1 MVSFGLLTEQSRQGF
16 FQIGR
21 KEKAN
26 FSTVGNKPGQKK
38 QSPPGRD
45 EVQTMKSKYS

>member
-1 MVSFGLLTEQSRQGF
+1 MVSFGLLTEQSRQRGF
-16 FQIGR
+16 FQVGR
-21 KEKAN
+21 KEKA
-26 FSTVGNKPGQKK
+26 SVVGNKPGQKK